1 MKKYLVGGA
10 VRDKLLGLEP
20 KDFDYVLLETNE
32 EELLSLGYKKISNNF
47 PVFTHSDF
55 PEAQFSLARTEKK
68 TGTGY
73 HGFTVDTKNVSLKD
87 DLERRDFTINSM
99 ALNLDTNEVFDY
111 FNGQEDLKN
120 KVLRHTGKHFVED
133 PLRMLRTAR
142 FSARLG
148 FTVASET
155 KEFIKEM
162 LDNGMF
168 SEINH
173 SRITQEFEKSI
184 VEGYGQKFIEAL
196 DELGLLAY
204 IFKGY
209 KLSYIKFQSK
219 KLKYVKNPSK
229 FYKILLYSQIVDMK
243 AKNFLIHVGMDTILE
258 INEVSEK
265 RGKFLN
271 YDNLTTKEKVN
282 LLYKSRFK
290 GSFKM
295 FIREM
300 NLIRK
305 QEPFF
310 NYKNIV
316 EDFKKIQS
324 IDFSSV
330 VNESD
335 KKLAVFN
342 LLIQALEN
350 KNE

>member
-10 VRDKLLGLEP
+10 VRDKLLGLVP

-32 EELLSLGYKKISNNF
+32 DELLSLGYKKISNNF
-47 PVFTHSDF
+47 PVFTHKDY

-99 ALNLDTNEVFDY
+99 ALDEQTNEVFDY
-111 FNGQEDLKN
+111 FNGQADLKN
-120 KVLRHTGKHFVED
+120 KVLRHTGKHFIED

-142 FSARLG
+142 FSSRLE
-148 FTVASET
+148 FSVAQET
-155 KEFIKEM
+155 KDFIKEM
-162 LDNGMF
+162 LSNGMF
-168 SEINH
+168 DEINH

-184 VEGYGQKFIEAL
+184 TEGYGQKFIFDL
-196 DELGLLAY
+196 DELGLLDY

-209 KLSYIKFQSK
+209 DLTKIRFQAK
-219 KLKYVKNPSK
+219 KLKFVKKISK
-229 FYKILLYSQIVDMK
+229 FYKDLLYSQIVDMK
-243 AKNFLIHVGMDTILE
+243 INNFLMHVGMDTILE

-265 RGKFLN
+265 REKFLN
-271 YDNLTTKEKVN
+271 YNNLTTKEKAN

-290 GSFKM
+290 GSLKM
-295 FIREM
+295 FIREI
-300 NLIRK
+300 NLIK
-305 QEPFF
+305 KNDPVLE
-310 NYKNIV
+310 YKNIV

-330 VNESD
+330 ANESD

-342 LLIQALEN
+342 LLIKTLES